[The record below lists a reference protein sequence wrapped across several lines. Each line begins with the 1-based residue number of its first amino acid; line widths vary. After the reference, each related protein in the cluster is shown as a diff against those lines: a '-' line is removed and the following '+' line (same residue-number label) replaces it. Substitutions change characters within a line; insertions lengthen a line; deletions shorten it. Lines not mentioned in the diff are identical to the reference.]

1 MKLIP
6 RVTLR
11 ILDWYILREYIRLFL
26 LCLAFFAALA
36 IVVILLDKEISRLL
50 DKDRTIIEAIKIILY
65 KSPGLVMR
73 VPCVPAS
80 ASLAAFFMLGRFARN
95 NELTAMKSAGVSMYR
110 LIFLIASATVVI
122 CVLTGIFND
131 RVASPFTW
139 RARLLEKRIPYYIN
153 RDIVFKGKGNRMY
166 YIQNLRLA
174 EKQAINLKIYEFDD
188 NDELKSEISS
198 TTATWASKTWMLKNG
213 TIRNFANGREIES
226 LPFDVKQIYI
236 AEDPTLFAESGAK
249 PQEMTYAALS
259 DRVKYKKDAGRP
271 VRGELVEIHHKV
283 AYPFASLVVILIAA
297 PLAIQF
303 GRAGI
308 ASGFLITMLLSF
320 IYWGIATAIFEAL
333 GVNGKLPPVIACWT
347 ANVLFAA
354 IGGIAIWK
362 VQK

>member
-1 MKLIP
+1 LK
-6 RVTLR
+6 

-26 LCLAFFAALA
+26 LCLAFFATLA

-65 KSPGLVMR
+65 KSPELIMR

-80 ASLAAFFMLGRFARN
+80 ASLAAFFMLGRFAQN

-110 LIFLIASATVVI
+110 IVFLIAAVTVII
-122 CVLTGIFND
+122 CILTGIFND
-131 RVASPFTW
+131 RVAPPASL
-139 RARLLEKRIPYYIN
+139 RARLLEKRIPYSLN
-153 RDIVFKGKGNRMY
+153 RDIVFKGEDNRMY
-166 YIQNLRLA
+166 YIQNLRLE

-188 NDELKSEISS
+188 NDELKSEISAS
-198 TTATWASKTWMLKNG
+198 TATWSSKTWTLKNG
-213 TIRNFANGREIES
+213 TVRNFANGGKVEYS
-226 LPFDVKQIYI
+226 PFDVKQVYI
-236 AEDPTLFAESGAK
+236 AEDPTLFAESGTK

-259 DRVKYKKDAGRP
+259 KRVKYKRDAGRP
-271 VRGELVEIHHKV
+271 VREELVEMQHKL
-283 AYPFASLVVILIAA
+283 AYPLASLVVVLIAA

-303 GRAGI
+303 GRAGV
-308 ASGFLITMLLSF
+308 AAGFLITMVLSF
-320 IYWGIATAIFEAL
+320 IYWGVATAIFEAF
-333 GVNGKLPPVIACWT
+333 GVNGKLPPTVACWV